1 MLTLDGRTAIVT
13 GGASGIGAAVST
25 ALQKEG
31 VRVASLD
38 LQTGGPADLGVRV
51 RRLRRGVGGERGRRG
66 REGPRRRALRVRE
79 RRHRGHGLGADH
91 ADGGVGPCH
100 ARSTSAARS

>member
-13 GGASGIGAAVST
+13 GGASGIGAAVCA

-38 LQTGGPADLGVRV
+38 LQTGGPADLGYECDVSDEASV
-51 RRLRRGVGGERGRRG
+51 ANAVGAAAKDLGDVHY
-66 REGPRRRALRVRE
+66 AFVQ
-79 RRHRGHGLGADH
+79 RRHRGHGLRADD

-100 ARSTSAARS
+100 PRSTSAARS